1 MEYVLSFE
9 RSAERRGMRKG
20 RIKGLE
26 KGLEQ
31 GENRKAKEIAKSML
45 EDGFEINTIVKY
57 TKLPVEE
64 VLKLAFKGN

>member
-26 KGLEQ
+26 Q
-31 GENRKAKEIAKSML
+31 GKIESSKEIAMRML

-64 VLKLAFKGN
+64 VLKLAPKGN